1 MSATVAGRRP
11 VGLDELRRAWA
22 AIEAGQFRAGHG
34 SASPRGGGG
43 AAPARPWRRTEPVLP
58 VLGCVGQAGAST
70 LALAIA
76 TVAGRA
82 RVLECCSATAS
93 GLAAAAT
100 AELGT
105 TAAGWALAR
114 REEVALARA
123 GGVLAGVGEVP
134 APPDP
139 AAPVELTVLDVGW
152 VLGQVM
158 AAGGWVA
165 DTVNDARTVVAVTT
179 ATVPGLR
186 RGENALTLLGSD
198 RVVLA
203 VVGPARRRW
212 PRPLAGAVG
221 PQAATVERAGRMVCV
236 PVHGRLA
243 IHGLDTTALPRSVL
257 AAAATILGRA
267 GLGTPPSEGHPS

>member
-1 MSATVAGRRP
+1 VSATVAGRRP

-34 SASPRGGGG
+34 PAAPRRGGG
-43 AAPARPWRRTEPVLP
+43 AAVRPWRLSEPVLP

-82 RVLECCSATAS
+82 RVVECCSATAS
-93 GLAAAAT
+93 GLAGAAT

-105 TAAGWALAR
+105 TGGGWALAR
-114 REEVALARA
+114 REEVTLARA
-123 GGVLAGVGEVP
+123 CGVLAGVGEVP

-152 VLGQVM
+152 DLGQVM
-158 AAGGWVA
+158 ATGGWVA
-165 DTVNDARTVVAVTT
+165 DTVSEACTVVAVTS

-186 RGENALTLLGSD
+186 RGENALTLLGAD

-212 PRPLAGAVG
+212 PRPLAAAVG

-243 IHGLDTTALPRSVL
+243 IHGLDTTALPRPVL
-257 AAAATILGRA
+257 GAAATILGQA